1 MFDSSLTERCDVNT
15 SGRFPA
21 IKGVCLVLVFAALVA
36 AAPSPAAAA
45 GPHDQ
50 FRQGVRVGETIPHLL
65 NAADQEGRERSFRSL
80 SGKRGLILLFNRSLD
95 W

>member
-1 MFDSSLTERCDVNT
+1 MFDSSLTERCKVDT
-15 SGRFPA
+15 SGRVPA
-21 IKGVCLVLVFAALVA
+21 ILALCVTLVLAT
-36 AAPSPAAAA
+36 PAVAA

-50 FRQGVRVGETIPHLL
+50 FRQGVRVGETIPHQL
-65 NAADQEGRERSFRSL
+65 NVADQTGKERSFRSL